1 MKLSFLKKIK
11 ISNINRNIKDF
22 ELPNKILKL
31 TFKSFSR
38 RNIYLDKINNKQK
51 LSEIKM
57 KISSN
62 NNNNNNDNSN
72 NNQNQNK
79 KQEDKL
85 EKLESNNKI
94 GIEIETETETNK
106 EKEKEN
112 KLKTNNLNFNENKDK
127 EIFNQE
133 KYNIY
138 LKVLSTL
145 SKLEN
150 IDQEEFKDKLL
161 KIKGKTNIKD
171 IEDEDILSLISS
183 YQENL
188 TDKNQK
194 TLTKIIEEE
203 VSEEEFAENE
213 GIRFR
218 RPPHTLEELKKT
230 LEEADKI
237 FDENKTLFLG
247 KSQEDLENMEKDFLK
262 NIPKH
267 IKFNVLNYPS
277 NNCDIVLLGVNRFSN
292 VHSLYVSNF
301 IEKYE
306 PECIGI
312 EFHPD
317 DPIFIQGDKSHLEE
331 WKNFL
336 EKNIDYKFKVNP
348 LPKNVNDAILSPKK
362 IESLIENNIDKN
374 QKMKL
379 TPKLI
384 FTDNNFLNIQ
394 QNVGA
399 DAFLTP
405 LLHSYFSRLDNYCP
419 IVISD
424 YPKLQY
430 MDRVAKKISS
440 SEMKNIFKIYLD
452 SISNNNF
459 YFDYKLLNYEI
470 FLEEKITYM
479 VEILRQMSF
488 SNKKIVF
495 VMDYKYQEHFIE
507 HWRKL
512 EKKINPLENFYKE
525 FNNKTKKPQEFVDYI
540 ENLIM
545 LDLLEDG
552 FIFENFVNFKVIY
565 FIFIFSLFLL
575 RIFLS
580 LVLMKIVGKLDIIVY
595 LKYGDIMIHIIEI

>member
-1 MKLSFLKKIK
+1 MKLSFLKNIK
-11 ISNINRNIKDF
+11 ISKINSFQIK
-22 ELPNKILKL
+22 EIEILNKIIKPTLKL
-31 TFKSFSR
+31 FSR
-38 RNIYLDKINNKQK
+38 RNIDLDKIKNKQK
-51 LSEIKM
+51 LSEINPN
-57 KISSN
+57 ISNINDSKN
-62 NNNNNNDNSN
+62 NY
-72 NNQNQNK
+72 NK
-79 KQEDKL
+79 NPNLDLDLNLNEKQETIA
-85 EKLESNNKI
+85 E
-94 GIEIETETETNK
+94 K
-106 EKEKEN
+106 EKEKN
-112 KLKTNNLNFNENKDK
+112 LKWNNLNEENKK

-145 SKLEN
+145 TKVEN
-150 IDQEEFKDKLL
+150 IDQDEFMNKLI
-161 KIKGKTNIKD
+161 KITKNTNIKN
-171 IEDEDILSLISS
+171 IEDEDILSLITS
-183 YQENL
+183 YQENMNENN
-188 TDKNQK
+188 KK
-194 TLTKIIEEE
+194 FITKIIEEE

-218 RPPHTLEELKKT
+218 RPPHTIEELKKT

-237 FDENKTLFLG
+237 FDDKKSLFLG
-247 KSQEDLENMEKDFLK
+247 QTQEDLHNMEKDFIK

-267 IKFNVLNYPS
+267 IKLNVLNYPS
-277 NNCDIVLLGVNRFSN
+277 NNCDIVLIGVNRFSN
-292 VHSLYVSNF
+292 VHSLYLSNL

-317 DPIFIQGDKSHLEE
+317 DPIFIQGENSHFEE

-348 LPKNVNDAILSPKK
+348 LPKNINDAILSPKK

-374 QKMKL
+374 QRMKL

-405 LLHSYFSRLDNYCP
+405 LLHSYFTRLDSYCP
-419 IVISD
+419 TVICD

-430 MDRVAKKISS
+430 LDRVAKKISS
-440 SEMKNIFKIYLD
+440 TEMKNIFRIYLD

-459 YFDYKLLNYEI
+459 FFDYKLLNYEI
-470 FLEEKITYM
+470 FLKEKLSYM
-479 VEILRQMSF
+479 VEILRQMTF

-512 EKKINPLENFYKE
+512 ENKINPLENFYKDIDID
-525 FNNKTKKPQEFVDYI
+525 NKNKNPQEFVDYI
-540 ENLIM
+540 ENLIL

-552 FIFENFVNFKVIY
+552 FIFENFVNLKVCIC
-565 FIFIFSLFLL
+565 IL
-575 RIFLS
+575 
-580 LVLMKIVGKLDIIVY
+580 
-595 LKYGDIMIHIIEI
+595 